1 MTTTIANPIY
11 DLAFKYLM
19 EDERVVKILLSAL
32 LRKQVTQVSTRRN
45 ELINVDRDPVSVFR
59 LDYRAVTVDAQGR
72 EEHVLIELQKTDLPS
87 DLLRFRQYLG
97 TQYRAEENMVPDTD
111 DPEGKRKHALP
122 MIAIYLLGHRV
133 GSIEEPVLYVT
144 PKAENYDGEA
154 VTQGLP
160 DPFVDSLTHSSIIV
174 QIPLLHGRLRN
185 HLERILNI
193 FDQTRKDTAQGYLL
207 NIDEA
212 DYSGDEDQRL
222 IFHRLLTAGASKEMR
237 ERMEMEELLF
247 RDYDERGVELLKQR
261 KQLQENEKQL
271 QENEK
276 QLQKQSEQ
284 LQEKDSQLQEKACQL
299 QEKNSQLQEKDSQL
313 QEKDSQLQEKD
324 SQLQE
329 KDSQL
334 QEKDSQLQEKD
345 SQLQEKDTQLQEK
358 DTQLQEKNTQLQEKN
373 TQLQEQSEQLRQTIR
388 LLMQASVPAEFIAER
403 LNIGIEAVKRMAGD

>member
-1 MTTTIANPIY
+1 MITTIANPIY

-32 LRKQVTQVSTRRN
+32 LRKQVVEVTTRRN
-45 ELINVDRDPVSVFR
+45 ELINVQRDPVSVFR
-59 LDYRAVTVDAQGR
+59 LDYRAVTVDSQGR

-97 TQYRAEENMVPDTD
+97 TQYRAEENMVPAVDGSHA
-111 DPEGKRKHALP
+111 EKRKHALP
-122 MIAIYLLGHRV
+122 MIAIYLLGHQV
-133 GSIEEPVLYVT
+133 GAIEEPVLYVT
-144 PKAENYDGEA
+144 PKAENYDGEP
-154 VTQGLP
+154 VTHGLP

-193 FDQTRKDTAQGYLL
+193 FDQTRKDTAHSYLL

-237 ERMEMEELLF
+237 EKMEMEDLML

-276 QLQKQSEQ
+276 QLQ
-284 LQEKDSQLQEKACQL
+284 EKDKQLA
-299 QEKNSQLQEKDSQL
+299 
-313 QEKDSQLQEKD
+313 
-324 SQLQE
+324 
-329 KDSQL
+329 
-334 QEKDSQLQEKD
+334 
-345 SQLQEKDTQLQEK
+345 
-358 DTQLQEKNTQLQEKN
+358 
-373 TQLQEQSEQLRQTIR
+373 EQGEQLRQTIR
-388 LLMQASVPAEFIAER
+388 LLMQASVPADLIAER
-403 LNIGIEAVKRMAGD
+403 LNISIEAVRQMAGD

>member
-32 LRKQVTQVSTRRN
+32 LKKQVVQVTTRRN
-45 ELINVDRDPVSVFR
+45 ELINVERDPVSVFR
-59 LDYRAVTVDAQGR
+59 LDYRAVTVDEEGR

-97 TQYRAEENMVPDTD
+97 TQYRAEENMIPDAD

-133 GSIEEPVLYVT
+133 GDIEEPVLYVN
-144 PKAENYDGEA
+144 PKAEDYYGKE
-154 VTQGLP
+154 VKHGLP
-160 DPFVDSLTHSSIIV
+160 NPFVDSLTHSSIIV

-193 FDQTRKDTAQGYLL
+193 FDQTRKDSEHSYLL

-237 ERMEMEELLF
+237 ERMELEDLMF

-261 KQLQENEKQL
+261 KQLQENERQL
-271 QENEK
+271 QENERR
-276 QLQKQSEQ
+276 LQENERQ
-284 LQEKDSQLQEKACQL
+284 LQEKDSRLQK
-299 QEKNSQLQEKDSQL
+299 KD
-313 QEKDSQLQEKD
+313 
-324 SQLQE
+324 
-329 KDSQL
+329 
-334 QEKDSQLQEKD
+334 
-345 SQLQEKDTQLQEK
+345 
-358 DTQLQEKNTQLQEKN
+358 
-373 TQLQEQSEQLRQTIR
+373 EQLRQTIR
-388 LLMQASVPAEFIAER
+388 LLIQASVPADLIAER
-403 LNIGIEAVKRMAGD
+403 LNISIEAVTRMAGD

>member
-32 LRKQVTQVSTRRN
+32 LRKRVVEVTTRRN
-45 ELINVDRDPVSVFR
+45 ELINVQREPVSVFR
-59 LDYRAVTVDAQGR
+59 LDYRAVTVDDQGR
-72 EEHVLIELQKTDLPS
+72 EEHVLIELQKSDLPS

-97 TQYRAEENMVPDTD
+97 TQYRAEENMVPDSIVGD
-111 DPEGKRKHALP
+111 ASGRCGSSEGKRKHALP

-133 GSIEEPVLYVT
+133 GCIEEPVLYVN
-144 PKAENYDGEA
+144 PRAENYDHEP

-174 QIPLLHGRLRN
+174 QIPLLHGRVRN
-185 HLERILNI
+185 HVERILNI
-193 FDQTRKDTAQGYLL
+193 FDQERKDSAHSYLL

-222 IFHRLLTAGASKEMR
+222 IFHRLLTAGASREMR
-237 ERMEMEELLF
+237 ERMEMEDLML
-247 RDYDERGVELLKQR
+247 RDYDERGVELLR
-261 KQLQENEKQL
+261 
-271 QENEK
+271 
-276 QLQKQSEQ
+276 QK
-284 LQEKDSQLQEKACQL
+284 K
-299 QEKNSQLQEKDSQL
+299 QLQEKDSQL

-334 QEKDSQLQEKD
+334 QEKDFQLQEKD
-345 SQLQEKDTQLQEK
+345 S
-358 DTQLQEKNTQLQEKN
+358 
-373 TQLQEQSEQLRQTIR
+373 QLQEQSEQLRQTIR
-388 LLMQASVPAEFIAER
+388 LLKQAQVAPALIAER
-403 LNIGIEAVKRMAGD
+403 LGITPQDVELMAREG

>member
-1 MTTTIANPIY
+1 
-11 DLAFKYLM
+11 
-19 EDERVVKILLSAL
+19 
-32 LRKQVTQVSTRRN
+32 
-45 ELINVDRDPVSVFR
+45 
-59 LDYRAVTVDAQGR
+59 
-72 EEHVLIELQKTDLPS
+72 
-87 DLLRFRQYLG
+87 
-97 TQYRAEENMVPDTD
+97 
-111 DPEGKRKHALP
+111 
-122 MIAIYLLGHRV
+122 
-133 GSIEEPVLYVT
+133 VLYVT
-144 PKAENYDGEA
+144 PKAENYDGEP
-154 VTQGLP
+154 VSQGLP

-261 KQLQENEKQL
+261 KRLQENEKKLQENEKLLQENEKQL
-271 QENEK
+271 QE
-276 QLQKQSEQ
+276 QSE
-284 LQEKDSQLQEKACQL
+284 
-299 QEKNSQLQEKDSQL
+299 QLQEKDSQL

-334 QEKDSQLQEKD
+334 QEKDSQLQAKD
-345 SQLQEKDTQLQEK
+345 SQLQEQG
-358 DTQLQEKNTQLQEKN
+358 
-373 TQLQEQSEQLRQTIR
+373 EQLRQTIR
-388 LLMQASVPAEFIAER
+388 LLMQASVSPDLIAER
-403 LNIGIEAVKRMAGD
+403 LNMSIEAVKRMAED

>member
-32 LRKQVTQVSTRRN
+32 LRKQVVQVSTRRN
-45 ELINVDRDPVSVFR
+45 ELINVERDPVSVFR
-59 LDYRAVTVDAQGR
+59 LDYRAVTIDSKGR

-87 DLLRFRQYLG
+87 DLLRFRQYIG
-97 TQYRAEENMVPDTD
+97 TQYRAEENMVPDTEPGTANPLQQD
-111 DPEGKRKHALP
+111 NRKHALP

-133 GSIEEPVLYVT
+133 GNIEEPVLYVT
-144 PKAENYDGEA
+144 PRAENYDGET

-261 KQLQENEKQL
+261 KQLAENKKQLAENEKQL
-271 QENEK
+271 QEM
-276 QLQKQSEQ
+276 
-284 LQEKDSQLQEKACQL
+284 DSQLQT
-299 QEKNSQLQEKDSQL
+299 KD
-313 QEKDSQLQEKD
+313 
-324 SQLQE
+324 
-329 KDSQL
+329 
-334 QEKDSQLQEKD
+334 
-345 SQLQEKDTQLQEK
+345 
-358 DTQLQEKNTQLQEKN
+358 
-373 TQLQEQSEQLRQTIR
+373 EQLRQTIR
-388 LLMQASVPAEFIAER
+388 LLIQASVPADLIAER
-403 LNIGIEAVKRMAGD
+403 LNISREVVERMAED

>member
-32 LRKQVTQVSTRRN
+32 LRKQVTHVTTRRN
-45 ELINVDRDPVSVFR
+45 ELINVERDPVSVFR
-59 LDYRAVTVDAQGR
+59 LDYRAVTVDAQGH

-87 DLLRFRQYLG
+87 DLLRFRQYIG
-97 TQYRAEENMVPDTD
+97 TQYRDEENMVSEVDGSPVDN
-111 DPEGKRKHALP
+111 RKHALP

-144 PKAENYDGEA
+144 PKAENYDGEP
-154 VTQGLP
+154 VSQGLP

-261 KQLQENEKQL
+261 KRLQENEKKLQENEKLLQENEKQL
-271 QENEK
+271 QE
-276 QLQKQSEQ
+276 QSE
-284 LQEKDSQLQEKACQL
+284 
-299 QEKNSQLQEKDSQL
+299 
-313 QEKDSQLQEKD
+313 
-324 SQLQE
+324 
-329 KDSQL
+329 QL

-345 SQLQEKDTQLQEK
+345 SQLQEKDTQLQAK
-358 DTQLQEKNTQLQEKN
+358 DSQLQEKDS
-373 TQLQEQSEQLRQTIR
+373 QLQEQGEQLRQTIR
-388 LLMQASVPAEFIAER
+388 LLMQASVSPDHIAER
-403 LNIGIEAVKRMAGD
+403 LNMSIEAVKRMAED